1 MNWFN
6 GYAAIFLCAY
16 GLTFS
21 IRRYAYMHWMDNPN
35 HRSAH
40 TIPTPRGGGL
50 SFALT
55 FVLTIAIFW
64 HYELVTTRL
73 AIGIGM
79 FSAIITVVGLM
90 DDVYSLSPITR
101 LCAECLV
108 TIGTIYYLY
117 APMPVWG
124 MAIAV
129 FYVLWMLNLYNFMDG
144 IDGLAATEAI
154 CVSFGGA
161 ILYYLDADHI
171 ENTYVLIALGFA
183 TLGFLI
189 WNFPKARIFMGDSG
203 SYFLGF
209 VLAVLSLEA
218 GHIHPK
224 FLYGFMILLGAF
236 IVDATF
242 TLLLRLVAKENVFQA
257 HQSHA
262 YQKAAQKY
270 KAHWPVTMGI
280 LCINVLWLLPIAMAT
295 QLELVPGPLGLVFA
309 YFPLI
314 GLAHYFKSL

>member
-171 ENTYVLIALGFA
+171 ENTYV
-183 TLGFLI
+183 
-189 WNFPKARIFMGDSG
+189 
-203 SYFLGF
+203 
-209 VLAVLSLEA
+209 
-218 GHIHPK
+218 
-224 FLYGFMILLGAF
+224 
-236 IVDATF
+236 
-242 TLLLRLVAKENVFQA
+242 
-257 HQSHA
+257 
-262 YQKAAQKY
+262 KY

-314 GLAHYFKSL
+314 VLAHYFKSL